1 MTITELLKRIWK
13 WKNKMEQWLP
23 ITKKQKKEILFS
35 LGGVGYHTFR
45 IQSFMIGIVVML
57 FWGCALVWSILA
69 KMNPSKY
76 ASLDKGDMLGII
88 LLVPAMF
95 IMWIFVSV
103 MTYWYAVLIRLW
115 RIRKGNITYLYC
127 KKGKIKATI
136 WGANYY
142 SGILKDGT
150 EIDGKMEFSDY
161 YDISY
166 ANNQSDRLIAYK
178 IDGKEKIYLSY
189 VKK

>member
-1 MTITELLKRIWK
+1 
-13 WKNKMEQWLP
+13 MEQWLP

-95 IMWIFVSV
+95 LFWIFISLF
-103 MTYWYAVLIRLW
+103 TYWYAILIRLC
-115 RIRKGNITYLYC
+115 RIYKREVTYLYC
-127 KKGKIKATI
+127 KRGKIKATV

-150 EIDGKMEFSDY
+150 EVDGKMEFSDY
-161 YDISY
+161 YGRSY
-166 ANNQSDRLIAYK
+166 ANNKSDRLIAYK

-189 VKK
+189 VKKDR